1 MASSYP
7 QDRFDEI
14 PKGADRVGSHRRP
27 PRPHQGWITFA
38 WAALA
43 TGVIVGLG
51 VIGLL
56 VINNRVEFNDV
67 FTPPTGIADSTAAS
81 APSTPAVAATID
93 PDVAVVVLNGT
104 GEEGLAATAGDALT
118 ADGWNV
124 PTVAN
129 ASVSDQAT
137 TTVYYADPTLEGA
150 ALGLAESLGST
161 TIVVTQDF
169 VDTGDLVAVLGADYV
184 AP

>member
-14 PKGADRVGSHRRP
+14 PKGEERVGAHRRP

-43 TGVIVGLG
+43 TGIIVGLG

-67 FTPPTGIADSTAAS
+67 FTPPTGIADTTATA
-81 APSTPAVAATID
+81 TPTPTVVATADPAAAVA
-93 PDVAVVVLNGT
+93 VLNGT
-104 GEEGLAATAGDALT
+104 VQAGLAATAGDALT
-118 ADGWNV
+118 AAGWNV
-124 PTVAN
+124 ATVGN
-129 ASVSDQAT
+129 ADTETEAV
-137 TTVYYADPTLEGA
+137 TTVFYADAGLEGA
-150 ALGLAESLGST
+150 ALGLAQAIGST
-161 TIVVTQDF
+161 TVVLSPEVAQ
-169 VDTGDLVAVLGADYV
+169 TGDLVLVLGADYV

>member
-14 PKGADRVGSHRRP
+14 PKDAERVGAHRRP
-27 PRPHQGWITFA
+27 PRPHQGWINFA

-43 TGVIVGLG
+43 TGIIVALG

-67 FTPPTGIADSTAAS
+67 FTAPTGIADTTATA
-81 APSTPAVAATID
+81 TPTPTVVATTDPAAAVA
-93 PDVAVVVLNGT
+93 VLNGT
-104 GEEGLAATAGDALT
+104 AQSGLAATAGDSLT
-118 ADGWNV
+118 AAGW
-124 PTVAN
+124 TVATVGN
-129 ASVSDQAT
+129 ADTESEAV
-137 TTVYYADPTLEGA
+137 TTVYYSDAALEGA
-150 ALGLAESLGST
+150 ALGLAEAIGST
-161 TIVVTQDF
+161 TTVLSPDVAQ
-169 VDTGDLVAVLGADYV
+169 TGDLVLVLGADYV